1 MSDFQRREIEGRP
14 LDEEIDN
21 EGHKPAPSGLEM
33 EKLPQDLYGATLA
46 EGPDEVAAALEQVEH
61 HRARPQELLAWI
73 DDVRD
78 REAYGDSERQETDEL
93 EKANGSIVDEFQADS
108 TFAAGDVDNPPVAG
122 PEDDRPQTAN
132 NAALF
137 GLDDDLDFMFP
148 NRRKRPG
155 DPDDDGE
162 QTEETDTADKEKSKK
177 P

>member
-14 LDEEIDN
+14 LDEEVDN
-21 EGHKPAPSGLEM
+21 EGHKPPPTSLEM

-46 EGPDEVAAALEQVEH
+46 EGTEEVEAALAQVET

-78 REAYGDSERQETDEL
+78 RESDGDSEHQETDEL
-93 EKANGSIVDEFQADS
+93 AKSTLAEEFQPDS
-108 TFAAGDVDNPPVAG
+108 TFAAGDVDNPPSAG
-122 PEDDRPQTAN
+122 PEDDRPQAAAT
-132 NAALF
+132 AALF

-148 NRRKRPG
+148 GRRKRHG
-155 DPDDDGE
+155 DDEDKDGE
-162 QTEETDTADKEKSKK
+162 STEESDTADKAKSKK